1 MQRFNI
7 TKKQVTNIECTFF
20 HKGEQE
26 EMNPKIKVLVT
37 GASGRMGQ
45 EVVKLVL
52 SSPDLELVAGVDLHG
67 SDQDLGLLV
76 GKEACGVKITADLAA
91 ALKSSKADVM
101 VDFTAHHTAVKNTK
115 LAIEH
120 HVRPVIGTSGFTP
133 EDINMLNEISQQKQ
147 IGGAIIPNFS
157 IAAVL
162 MMQFAAQ
169 AAKYYPHLEIIEYH
183 GDQKLD
189 APSGTA
195 MKTAE
200 LIAEKRDPINQGN
213 PQETESLAGARGGL
227 YKGFRIHSVRLPGIF
242 AQQEVVMAAF
252 GESLKIRHDSYDRA
266 SYMPGVHL
274 CIQKVMTVQ
283 GIVYGLEH
291 FME

>member
-1 MQRFNI
+1 MVQ
-7 TKKQVTNIECTFF
+7 
-20 HKGEQE
+20 
-26 EMNPKIKVLVT
+26 KIKVLVT
-37 GASGRMGQ
+37 GASGRMGR
-45 EVVKLVL
+45 EVVKMVL
-52 SSPDLELVAGVDLHG
+52 SSGDLQLVAGVDLSSNQVDLG
-67 SDQDLGLLV
+67 QLVGLAPCGIMMTQDL
-76 GKEACGVKITADLAA
+76 EQ
-91 ALKSSKADVM
+91 ALQSSQADVM
-101 VDFTAHHTAVKNTK
+101 VDFTAPHIAVQHTK
-115 LAIEH
+115 LAIALG
-120 HVRPVIGTSGFTP
+120 VRPVIGTSGFAS
-133 EDINMLNEISQQKQ
+133 EDIHVLDQLSRDKQ

-169 AAKYYPHLEIIEYH
+169 ASKYYPHLEIIEYH

-189 APSGTA
+189 APSGTSI
-195 MKTAE
+195 KTAE
-200 LIAEKRDPINQGN
+200 LIAASRQHIEQGN
-213 PQETESLAGARGGL
+213 PAEEELLPGARGAY

-274 CIQKVMTVQ
+274 CIQKVMHAS
-283 GIVYGLEH
+283 GIIYGLEH

>member
-1 MQRFNI
+1 
-7 TKKQVTNIECTFF
+7 
-20 HKGEQE
+20 
-26 EMNPKIKVLVT
+26 MNQKIKVLVT
-37 GASGRMGQ
+37 GASGRMGR
-45 EVVKLVL
+45 EVVKMVL
-52 SSPDLELVAGVDLHG
+52 SSDDLQLVAGVDLTS
-67 SDQDLGLLV
+67 SDVDLGLLV
-76 GKEACGVKITADLAA
+76 GKERCGVTITQDLSK
-91 ALKSSKADVM
+91 ALQTSKADVM
-101 VDFTAHHTAVKNTK
+101 VDFTAHHTAVKNTQ

-120 HVRPVIGTSGFTP
+120 GVRPVIGTSGFTP
-133 EDINMLNEISQQKQ
+133 DDIQMLNNLSQKKQ
-147 IGGAIIPNFS
+147 ISGAIIPNFS

-169 AAKYYPHLEIIEYH
+169 AAKYYPNLEIIEYH

-200 LIAEKRDPINQGN
+200 LIAETRKLIEQGN
-213 PQETESLAGARGGL
+213 PQEVESIPGSRGG
-227 YKGFRIHSVRLPGIF
+227 YYQGFRIHSVRLPGIF

-274 CIQKVMTVQ
+274 CIQKVMHAK